1 MTSEKLSIEE
11 FYTRAIKR
19 LRTPERKGVHVV
31 FSGLGNAAKAYYG
44 AEFNQRKAIDELE
57 KKGVIVGRPV
67 AGKGG
72 KPGGYVIYM
81 PEDMP
86 KSAVS
91 VLSKILSEE

>member
-1 MTSEKLSIEE
+1 
-11 FYTRAIKR
+11 
-19 LRTPERKGVHVV
+19 VHVV
-31 FSGLGNAAKAYYG
+31 FSGLGSAAKAYYG
-44 AEFNQRKAIDELE
+44 PEFDQRKAIEALE
-57 KKGVIVGRPV
+57 ARGVIVGRPV

-91 VLSKILSEE
+91 VLSKILSD